1 MRDHPSGKELL
12 DLVRRIEDGDASI
25 LLPDDERYLDLMIAS
40 ARAIAER
47 QQDMDAGD
55 VGDAGGDG
63 PEEKERQSL
72 SGLLAEEGSLAEL
85 NQMLAEKIRLGDFDA
100 GAPGRDAAARHLWE
114 TALERVRESNPKAL
128 GALD

>member
-1 MRDHPSGKELL
+1 MRDHPTGKELL

-25 LLPDDERYLDLMIAS
+25 LLPDDERYRDLMMAS

-47 QQDMDAGD
+47 QQDL
-55 VGDAGGDG
+55 DAGGDG
-63 PEEKERQSL
+63 PEKKELENL
-72 SGLLAEEGSLAEL
+72 SGLLDEEGSLAGL

-100 GAPGRDAAARHLWE
+100 SAPGRDAAARHLWE

>member
-1 MRDHPSGKELL
+1 MRDHPTGEELL
-12 DLVRRIEDGDASI
+12 ELIRRIEDGDASI
-25 LLPDDERYLDLMIAS
+25 LLPDDERYRDLMMAS
-40 ARAIAER
+40 AHTIAER
-47 QQDMDAGD
+47 QRET
-55 VGDAGGDG
+55 GDG

-85 NQMLAEKIRLGDFDA
+85 NQMLAEKIRLGDFDT

-114 TALERVRESNPKAL
+114 TALERVRESNPKAF

>member
-1 MRDHPSGKELL
+1 MRDRPTGEDLL
-12 DLVRRIEDGDASI
+12 DLVRRIEDGDQSV
-25 LLPDDERYLDLMIAS
+25 LVPGDERYRDLMMAS

-47 QQDMDAGD
+47 QA
-55 VGDAGGDG
+55 ATGDG
-63 PEEKERQSL
+63 PEEKERQCL

-85 NQMLAEKIRLGDFDA
+85 NRMLAEKIRLGDFDA
-100 GAPGRDAAARHLWE
+100 GAPGRDTAARHLWE